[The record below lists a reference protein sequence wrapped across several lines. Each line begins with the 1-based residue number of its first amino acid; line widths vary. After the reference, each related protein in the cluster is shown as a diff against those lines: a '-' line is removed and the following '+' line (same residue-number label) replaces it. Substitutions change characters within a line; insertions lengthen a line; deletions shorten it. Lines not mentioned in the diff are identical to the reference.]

1 MHHVHDTS
9 VRKLCSGD
17 YTLEQI
23 EAWVGKLDPEK
34 RRQGMARDLEASQ
47 TGLSE
52 REILF
57 VAEDKLG
64 VIVGFSSLGQDE
76 VNAVYVHPHSTRLGV
91 GKLLLNA
98 VEMEAIAQNMKK
110 LQVDASI
117 TSVPFYQACGYQVI
131 KHSFHPLRSD
141 VKIPCVFMEKSLES
155 EVRPC

>member
-1 MHHVHDTS
+1 M
-9 VRKLCSGD
+9 LCSGD

-34 RRQGMARDLEASQ
+34 RRQAMSRDLEASQ
-47 TGLSE
+47 TGQSE

-64 VIVGFSSLGQDE
+64 VIVGFPTLGQDE
-76 VNAVYVHPHSTRLGV
+76 VNAVYVHSHYTRLGV

-98 VEMEAIAQNMKK
+98 VEMEAIAHNMKK
-110 LQVDASI
+110 LQLDAST
-117 TSVPFYQACGYQVI
+117 TSVPFDQARGYQVI
-131 KHSFHPLRSD
+131 EHSFHTLRSG

-155 EVRPC
+155 EVKPC